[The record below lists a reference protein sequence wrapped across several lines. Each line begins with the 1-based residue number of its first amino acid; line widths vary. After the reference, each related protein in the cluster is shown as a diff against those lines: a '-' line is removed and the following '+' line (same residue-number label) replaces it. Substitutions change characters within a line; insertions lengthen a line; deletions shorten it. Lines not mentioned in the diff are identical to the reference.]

1 MALPAHRPLRLAR
14 RHLGLLARPR
24 PLVAFRRI
32 LVPLLES
39 EQSAPATA
47 IACRLAA
54 EHGALVT
61 AVAVVEVPAELPL
74 DAHMDDEEARAK
86 GLLRVARALAESYGV
101 SIETRT
107 VRGRRTGET
116 IVEAARE
123 ARVDLVLLRAPR
135 TKRASRRAPPFEP
148 TVAFILK
155 HAPCRV
161 IVVAPP
167 AQP

>member
-1 MALPAHRPLRLAR
+1 MALPALGPLRLAR
-14 RHLGLLARPR
+14 RHLRLLARPR

-39 EQSAPATA
+39 EQSVPATA

-74 DAHMDDEEARAK
+74 DAHMHDEEARAK

-107 VRGRRTGET
+107 VR
-116 IVEAARE
+116 
-123 ARVDLVLLRAPR
+123 
-135 TKRASRRAPPFEP
+135 
-148 TVAFILK
+148 
-155 HAPCRV
+155 
-161 IVVAPP
+161 
-167 AQP
+167 